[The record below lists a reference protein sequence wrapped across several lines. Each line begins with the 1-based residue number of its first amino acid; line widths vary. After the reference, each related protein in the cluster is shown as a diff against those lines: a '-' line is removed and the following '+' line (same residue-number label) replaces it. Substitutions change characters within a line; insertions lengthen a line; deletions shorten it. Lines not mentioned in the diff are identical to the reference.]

1 VGAIVLGRC
10 RCTQVWVCMQRIL
23 VKAMKK
29 THDRSVEVAR
39 TVNCEFGCQMKDG
52 NDELR
57 CLGNVSLCEADCFES
72 K

>member
-1 VGAIVLGRC
+1 
-10 RCTQVWVCMQRIL
+10 MQRIL

>member
-1 VGAIVLGRC
+1 VYAGAGVHAKNISQGNE
-10 RCTQVWVCMQRIL
+10 
-23 VKAMKK
+23 KK

-72 K
+72 E